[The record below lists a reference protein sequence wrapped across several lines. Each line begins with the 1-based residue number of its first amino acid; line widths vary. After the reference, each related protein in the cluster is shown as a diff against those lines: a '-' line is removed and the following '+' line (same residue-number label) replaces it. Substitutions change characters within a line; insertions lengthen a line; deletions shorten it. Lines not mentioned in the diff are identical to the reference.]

1 MRIPELCAKC
11 LYDHQKS
18 RCPEA
23 EYLRRVQNL
32 IDERREQDTAPLL
45 VYRFDLIYEQL
56 YSRRPSYAA
65 AKQKYNDLVLAM
77 ADGLRA
83 RIGAAEDPL
92 ACALTFARVGNFID
106 FGAMDSVDE
115 SAFLSL
121 FDGAR
126 LREEEKPVYERF
138 LAACAKA
145 KRFMLIADNCGEIV
159 LDRLFLEALKAR
171 FPQLSLSVLVRGAET
186 LNDVTEQDARYAGVD
201 KLAHILH
208 NGAGVAG
215 TVLSMLPEK
224 TRRAFDGADVI
235 LSKGQ
240 GNYESLAGCGKRI
253 FYSLLCKCELFT
265 QRFHVPRFT
274 GIFVEEN

>member
-1 MRIPELCAKC
+1 M
-11 LYDHQKS
+11 
-18 RCPEA
+18 
-23 EYLRRVQNL
+23 
-32 IDERREQDTAPLL
+32 
-45 VYRFDLIYEQL
+45 
-56 YSRRPSYAA
+56 
-65 AKQKYNDLVLAM
+65 
-77 ADGLRA
+77 
-83 RIGAAEDPL
+83 
-92 ACALTFARVGNFID
+92 
-106 FGAMDSVDE
+106 
-115 SAFLSL
+115 
-121 FDGAR
+121 
-126 LREEEKPVYERF
+126 
-138 LAACAKA
+138 
-145 KRFMLIADNCGEIV
+145 
-159 LDRLFLEALKAR
+159 
-171 FPQLSLSVLVRGAET
+171 LVRGAET